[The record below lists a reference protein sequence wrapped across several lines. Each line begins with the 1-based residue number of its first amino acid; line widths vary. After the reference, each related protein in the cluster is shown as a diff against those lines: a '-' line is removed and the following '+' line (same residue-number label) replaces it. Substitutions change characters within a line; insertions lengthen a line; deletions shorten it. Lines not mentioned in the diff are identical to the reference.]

1 MSDVGQLGQQFQ
13 ALSDGTATGLI
24 IALGA
29 GGSFAVVLAVTL
41 LTIRR
46 SERREAGERRM
57 ATVGGGSDGQDAYPP
72 QPYSAQEPHT
82 HRPYSRPYRIPRQD
96 TGTGSGTGTET
107 GTGHAST
114 NGSRP
119 TGSTGT
125 GVPTAP
131 WPPTNDED

>member
-1 MSDVGQLGQQFQ
+1 MSVIGLQVE
-13 ALSDGTATGLI
+13 ALSDGAATVLI

-29 GGSFAVVLAVTL
+29 GGSFAVVLLATV

-46 SERREAGERRM
+46 SARKAARERKREM
-57 ATVGGGSDGQDAYPP
+57 ATVGGGNGQDAYPP
-72 QPYSAQEPHT
+72 QPYSPREPKS

-96 TGTGSGTGTET
+96 S
-107 GTGHAST
+107 GHAHGST

-119 TGSTGT
+119 TGSPGT

-131 WPPTNDED
+131 WPPKDDES